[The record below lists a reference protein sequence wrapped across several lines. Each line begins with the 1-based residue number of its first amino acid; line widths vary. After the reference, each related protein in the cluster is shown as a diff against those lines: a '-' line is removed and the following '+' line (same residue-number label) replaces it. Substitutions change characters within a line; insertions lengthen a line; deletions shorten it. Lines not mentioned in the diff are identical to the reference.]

1 MKRILL
7 AIAVVAAIAGAAR
20 ADKIWISLEEL
31 QEGETYTFAS
41 MSFMCFGHAKK
52 TLRFVFGAFKS
63 REAADEWAEQVF
75 HVARNSNYF
84 RPAGGWEIIA
94 RVFSKRDA
102 DRLWEPS
109 SLTRAFDRMKSECKS
124 GGQR

>member
-1 MKRILL
+1 MRGILF
-7 AIAVVAAIAGAAR
+7 AAAVVAAVAGAAR
-20 ADKIWISLEEL
+20 ADQIWISIEEL

-41 MSFMCFGHAKK
+41 MSFMCLGNVKK

-63 REAADEWAEQVF
+63 RDAADEWAEQVYY
-75 HVARNSNYF
+75 VAANSNTV

-94 RVFSKRDA
+94 RVFLKREV

-109 SLTRAFDRMKSECKS
+109 SLRRAFKHMKSECKS
-124 GGQR
+124 GG